1 MFMKTALNEHPTNKM
16 INKIK
21 NKISKIKKIN
31 SQYTDYKPIDM

>member
-21 NKISKIKKIN
+21 NKISKIKKN
-31 SQYTDYKPIDM
+31 